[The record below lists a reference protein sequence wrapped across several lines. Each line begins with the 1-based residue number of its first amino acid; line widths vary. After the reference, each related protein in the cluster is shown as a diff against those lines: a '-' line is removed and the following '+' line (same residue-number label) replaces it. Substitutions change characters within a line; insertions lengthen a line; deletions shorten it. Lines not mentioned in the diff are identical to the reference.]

1 MKNVIEININTYED
15 ITEKFNNDKL
25 SRELANFIYDQYAA
39 LSLNK
44 NVEIN
49 IKSTCDLTEE
59 QENNIADMIHRHF
72 GLETQKSILIFKYK
86 TKYQILLF
94 LIGIFLITL
103 SNLKF
108 ISELSTIHEI
118 LLIFG
123 WVAVW
128 ELIYDIMFVD
138 IKENVKR
145 KKYKKLSKVKIN
157 YLK

>member
-1 MKNVIEININTYED
+1 MKNTIEININEYED
-15 ITEKFNNDKL
+15 VIEKFDDNKL
-25 SRELANFIYDQYAA
+25 SRELANFIYNQYTA
-39 LSLNK
+39 LSVNK

-49 IKSTCDLTEE
+49 VKSTCNLTEE

-72 GLETQKSILIFKYK
+72 GLETQKSILTFKYK

-94 LIGIFLITL
+94 LFGIFLIAL
-103 SNLKF
+103 SN
-108 ISELSTIHEI
+108 ISFVSNLSTLHEI

-138 IKENVKR
+138 IKENIKKR
-145 KKYKKLSKVKIN
+145 RFRKLSKVKIN
-157 YLK
+157 YIK